1 MDLQNEKLN
10 RILKWLKESKAP
22 PFKCVLIPTNRCN
35 LKCWFCPNA
44 LPRSMGKF
52 KAKDELEKEEW
63 MRIIQDG
70 LNLGIWEW
78 SIIGGGEPFL
88 RHDTV
93 FQILDVIKRFDSQQ
107 MCEIITNGTLL
118 KREDIKRLVKIG
130 LDRIIFSIDAPD
142 AETHDYLRRVK
153 GTFRKVSENL
163 KNLSL
168 MKKQLKRDKPQIK
181 VNMVL
186 NNRNY
191 KKIVKMVEFVKD
203 MGAAELAL
211 HPMREYF
218 EFKQQVQHLVLKPSE
233 EKELGDEIKRAQE
246 ISENLGIFLNLD
258 MVRSEDVA
266 VYDSTKKSVS
276 RPRCFEPL
284 YSFLIDPSGNIGH
297 CGPSGSGNPKLNL
310 SKTSL
315 ENIWYG
321 KNLDSI
327 RERIAAGG
335 ALECCSKCG
344 LTDTAERLRKEMK
357 EFVSEG

>member
-1 MDLQNEKLN
+1 
-10 RILKWLKESKAP
+10 
-22 PFKCVLIPTNRCN
+22 
-35 LKCWFCPNA
+35 
-44 LPRSMGKF
+44 LPRSTGKF

-63 MRIIQDG
+63 TRIIQDG

-142 AETHDYLRRVK
+142 AETHDYLRGVK

-168 MKKQLKRDKPQIK
+168 MKEQLKRDKPRIK

-186 NNRNY
+186 NKRNY
-191 KKIVKMVEFVKD
+191 KKIVEMVEFVKR
-203 MGAAELAL
+203 MGASELAL

-218 EFKQQVQHLVLKPSE
+218 EFEHQIQHLILKPSE

-246 ISENLGIFLNLD
+246 ISKNLGIFLNLD
-258 MVRSEDVA
+258 MVKLGDGGAQSSIKEKIMKV
-266 VYDSTKKSVS
+266 
-276 RPRCFEPL
+276 RCFEPF

-297 CGPSGSGNPKLNL
+297 CGPSGSGNTELNPL
-310 SKTSL
+310 QRSL
-315 ENIWYG
+315 KNIWYG
-321 KNLDSI
+321 KILNDVRKKI
-327 RERIAAGG
+327 GEGG
-335 ALECCSKCG
+335 SLECCSKCG
-344 LTDTAERLRKEMK
+344 LTDMAEHLRKEMLK
-357 EFVSEG
+357 FVSEG